1 MDKELLKKQL
11 NKLLLNKLLSQAL
24 IISYIALFTGGILIA
39 CYLVKI
45 ENENEMNPILFFSG
59 LFTTGIGLYILGHI
73 AGIETYRKHFDGK
86 F

>member
-11 NKLLLNKLLSQAL
+11 NKLLSKAL
-24 IISYIALFTGGILIA
+24 ITSYIALITGGILIA
-39 CYLVKI
+39 YYLVKI
-45 ENENEMNPILFFSG
+45 ENENEMNPLLFFSG

-73 AGIETYRKHFDGK
+73 AGIEIYRKHFDEK